1 MLKRKGKK
9 VKQEVVVID
18 VCTVNTVDEF
28 QQRAT
33 LEGKVLNQYIKT
45 SKR

>member
-9 VKQEVVVID
+9 VKQEVVVTD
-18 VCTVNTVDEF
+18 VCIGYTVDEF

-33 LEGKVLNQYIKT
+33 LEGKVLNQYIET

>member
-9 VKQEVVVID
+9 VKQEVVVTD
-18 VCTVNTVDEF
+18 VCTGYTVDEF

-33 LEGKVLNQYIKT
+33 LEDKVLNQHIET
-45 SKR
+45 SDR